1 MQLQGRGRGVS
12 QTKEQTYKVLP
23 TLDADTHH
31 KLKRLALACD
41 MPKTSLAAVII
52 RHVVNNEA
60 YVQWL
65 QERYS
70 GPKEFRIKP
79 FRHPDG
85 RIDY

>member
-1 MQLQGRGRGVS
+1 MQKQGVGSTLRKR
-12 QTKEQTYKVLP
+12 KTYKVLP

-41 MPKTSLAAVII
+41 MSKTSLAAVII

-65 QERYS
+65 QERYR
-70 GPKEFRIKP
+70 GPKEFRIIP
-79 FRHPDG
+79 VRHSDG
-85 RIDY
+85 RIEY